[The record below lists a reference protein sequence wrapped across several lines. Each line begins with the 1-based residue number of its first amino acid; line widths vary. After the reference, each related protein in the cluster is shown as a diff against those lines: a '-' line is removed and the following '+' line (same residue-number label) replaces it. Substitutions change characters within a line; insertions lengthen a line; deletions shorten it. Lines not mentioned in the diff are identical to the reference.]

1 MKTSHQDR
9 QHRRFSKDEN
19 LTTSGVRSR
28 LQMERRWWHPEM
40 EDNKVGGKLLAV
52 VSLRLAVV
60 RCGWL

>member
-1 MKTSHQDR
+1 M
-9 QHRRFSKDEN
+9 
-19 LTTSGVRSR
+19 SGMRSR